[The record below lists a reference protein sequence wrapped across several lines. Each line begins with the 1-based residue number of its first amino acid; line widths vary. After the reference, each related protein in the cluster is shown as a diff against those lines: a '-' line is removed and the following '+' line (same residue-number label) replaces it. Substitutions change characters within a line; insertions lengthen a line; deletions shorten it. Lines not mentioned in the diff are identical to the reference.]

1 MMITSFRH
9 DNERKG
15 KRRKLLGALLLLTF
29 LIFLVRGPLS
39 NSLGGLFATIGRPFW
54 AVEEEIKSEFAHV
67 QNVLISKEELAKENA
82 QLRADLDHVAIEAY
96 SRERM
101 QDENDQLKAKL
112 GRDPE
117 MNFILARV
125 LTSPATSP
133 YDTLI
138 IDAGE
143 EVGARAGMDVYADGD
158 FIIGKLSRTWK
169 RGSIVTLASSPE
181 NELNV
186 TVGSSS
192 IPALAHGVGGGNLRI
207 VLPRASLVSV
217 GDLVDIPALGAG
229 YAGVVS
235 AIDQPEGT
243 SLEALFL
250 KLPFNMSQVRWV
262 YLAVPKDDK
271 KAVTP
276 HKEQ

>member
-15 KRRKLLGALLLLTF
+15 KRRKILGALLLLTL
-29 LIFLVRGPLS
+29 LIFLVRGPLA

-54 AVEEEIKSEFAHV
+54 AVEDEIKTEFEHV
-67 QNVLISKEELAKENA
+67 QNVLTSKETLAKENV

-96 SRERM
+96 SRERL
-101 QDENDQLKAKL
+101 QDENDELKAKL

-117 MNFILARV
+117 MNFILVRV
-125 LTSPATSP
+125 LTSPASSP

-143 EVGARAGMDVYADGD
+143 DVGAKTGMDVYADGD

-192 IPALAHGVGGGNLRI
+192 IPAVAHGVGGGNLRI
-207 VLPRASLVSV
+207 VLPRGSLVSV
-217 GDLVDIPALGAG
+217 GDLVDIPALGRG

-262 YLAVPKDDK
+262 YLAIPKEDK
-271 KAVTP
+271 KAQAP
-276 HKEQ
+276 RQ

>member
-15 KRRKLLGALLLLTF
+15 KRRKIFAALILLTF

-39 NSLGGLFATIGRPFW
+39 GSLGGLFATIGTPFW
-54 AVEEEIKSEFAHV
+54 SVEDEIKTEFEHV
-67 QNVLISKEELAKENA
+67 QDVLTSKEVLVTENA
-82 QLRADLDHVAIEAY
+82 RLRADLDYVAMQAY

-101 QDENDQLKAKL
+101 QDENAELKARL
-112 GRDPE
+112 GRNTE

-125 LTSPATSP
+125 LTSPASSP

-143 EVGARAGMDVYADGD
+143 DVGAKTGMDVYADGD
-158 FIIGKLSRTWK
+158 FIIGKISRTWK

-192 IPALAHGVGGGNLRI
+192 IPATAHGQGGGNLRI
-207 VLPRASLVSV
+207 VLPSGSLVSV
-217 GDLVDIPALGAG
+217 GDLVDIPALGAS
-229 YAGVVS
+229 YAGVIS
-235 AIDQPEGT
+235 AIDKPEGT
-243 SLEALFL
+243 SLESLFL
-250 KLPFNMSQVRWV
+250 KLPFNINQVRWV
-262 YLAVPKDDK
+262 YLAIPKDDK
-271 KAVTP
+271 KSVAP
-276 HKEQ
+276 HK

>member
-15 KRRKLLGALLLLTF
+15 KRRKILGAFLLLTF

-54 AVEEEIKSEFAHV
+54 AVEDEIKTEFEHV
-67 QNVLISKEELAKENA
+67 QNVLTSKEALAKENA

-125 LTSPATSP
+125 LTSPASSP

-138 IDAGE
+138 VDAGE
-143 EVGARAGMDVYADGD
+143 DVGAKTGMDVYADGD

-169 RGSIVTLASSPE
+169 RGAIVTLASSPE
-181 NELNV
+181 IELNV

-192 IPALAHGVGGGNLRI
+192 IPAVAHGVGGGNLRI
-207 VLPRASLVSV
+207 VLPRGSLVSV
-217 GDLVDIPALGAG
+217 GDLIDIPALGAG

-243 SLEALFL
+243 SLESLFL

-262 YLAVPKDDK
+262 YLAIPKDDK
-271 KAVTP
+271 KSVTP
-276 HKEQ
+276 HKDQ